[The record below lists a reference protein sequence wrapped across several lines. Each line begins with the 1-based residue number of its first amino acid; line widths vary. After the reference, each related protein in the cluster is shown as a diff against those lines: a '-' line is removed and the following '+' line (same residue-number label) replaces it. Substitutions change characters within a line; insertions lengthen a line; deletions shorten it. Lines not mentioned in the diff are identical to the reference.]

1 MPGTDV
7 PWLGRRIREERVRQG
22 MSLRGLARAV
32 GVSASM
38 VSQIETA
45 KSQPSVSTLYAITS
59 ALGISIED
67 LFTAPDG
74 AAADGGAA
82 GGGASA
88 PSGPVSAARWQAP
101 PGGSPATV
109 LEALGSM
116 RGARLGPL
124 VRPAQRRQLT
134 LDSGVTWELLGEL
147 PGRTV
152 DFLRITYPPGGTSS
166 SSGGLMRHPG
176 CEYGM
181 VLSGELI
188 LTLGFDEIHLRAG
201 DSISFESTTPHRY
214 RNDGT
219 EPAVGIW
226 FVLER
231 EH

>member
-1 MPGTDV
+1 MPGADV

-45 KSQPSVSTLYAITS
+45 KAKPSVSTLYAITS

-67 LFTAPDG
+67 LFTAPEAAPDG
-74 AAADGGAA
+74 RAVAPAGPAAAG
-82 GGGASA
+82 
-88 PSGPVSAARWQAP
+88 RWQAP
-101 PGGSPATV
+101 PGGAPATV

-124 VRPAQRRQLT
+124 VRPDERRRLT

-176 CEYGM
+176 CEYGV

-188 LTLGFDEIHLRAG
+188 LTLGFDEIHLHAG